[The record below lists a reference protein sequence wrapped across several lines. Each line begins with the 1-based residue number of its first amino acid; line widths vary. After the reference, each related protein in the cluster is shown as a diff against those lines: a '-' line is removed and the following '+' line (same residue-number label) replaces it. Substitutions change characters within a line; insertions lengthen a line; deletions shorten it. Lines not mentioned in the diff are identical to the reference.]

1 MSIPT
6 RALSAAGLLT
16 LSLAIA
22 AAAQPPTGP
31 GAGAA
36 REASQRFER
45 AAPKVGE
52 TMPNLQIYGADGKQI
67 WLHDELRGHPSVLI
81 LGCLT

>member
-6 RALSAAGLLT
+6 RTLYAGLLT
-16 LSLAIA
+16 AGVALA

-31 GAGAA
+31 GAGMA
-36 REASQRFER
+36 REESQRFDR
-45 AAPKVGE
+45 TAPKVGRV
-52 TMPNLQIYGADGKQI
+52 MPNLQIYDADGKQV